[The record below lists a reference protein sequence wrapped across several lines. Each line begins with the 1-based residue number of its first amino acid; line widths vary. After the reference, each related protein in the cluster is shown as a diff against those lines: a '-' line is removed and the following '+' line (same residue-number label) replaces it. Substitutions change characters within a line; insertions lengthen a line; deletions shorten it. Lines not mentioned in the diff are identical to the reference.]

1 MCTPHK
7 VMGMIGLVVVGND
20 SSNKDAIAGVKM
32 MGRSKKKLASMIG
45 SL

>member
-20 SSNKDAIAGVKM
+20 SNKDAIAGVKM
-32 MGRSKKKLASMIG
+32 MGDLKKLATMIG